1 MIKNL
6 NLKIVVVY
14 TATATGMIAIINPVA
29 AIAKRGPRPIAEG
42 YLSPIAQS
50 SPTKLLASADADYNF
65 LVTSDWYSC
74 QQLGAEY
81 QEVYAFETASFY
93 INICQKDNVYFYSGE
108 AKQSDQNSIFIPA
121 FPLKNQQG
129 FQAVNGNLSYLVL
142 LPFQESTDLK
152 SSPLKPAEA
161 ILTIKRNGQLVAV
174 ESSLNKYC
182 NQSETANKRL
192 DENLIAFDNIE
203 LESQNSLQ
211 IATVSQ
217 QQDLGWDLPSI
228 KHNEP
233 LPAEIFQS
241 NSRFDFY
248 QIDGELLR
256 LTTCSNL

>member
-29 AIAKRGPRPIAEG
+29 AIAEG
-42 YLSPIAQS
+42 YLSPIEQS
-50 SPTKLLASADADYNF
+50 SSTKLLVSADADYSF

-81 QEVYAFETASFY
+81 QEVYAFETTSFY

-142 LPFQESTDLK
+142 LPFQESSELK

-182 NQSETANKRL
+182 DQSETAIKRL
-192 DENLIAFDNIE
+192 DESLIALDNIE
-203 LESQNSLQ
+203 LESQNSLH
-211 IATVSQ
+211 IPISQ
-217 QQDLGWDLPSI
+217 QQGLGWDLLSL

-233 LPAEIFQS
+233 LPVEIFQS

>member
-1 MIKNL
+1 MIKNI
-6 NLKIVVVY
+6 NLKTVVIY
-14 TATATGMIAIINPVA
+14 TVTATGMIAIVNPVTA
-29 AIAKRGPRPIAEG
+29 IAEG
-42 YLSPIAQS
+42 YLSPIEQS
-50 SPTKLLASADADYNF
+50 APTKLIADILASADADYNF
-65 LVTSDWYSC
+65 LVTSDWYNC

-93 INICQKDNVYFYSGE
+93 VNICQKDNVYFYSGE

-121 FPLKNQQG
+121 YPLENQQG

-142 LPFQESTDLK
+142 LPFQKSSELK
-152 SSPLKPAEA
+152 SSPLKLAEA

-182 NQSETANKRL
+182 DQSETAIKRL
-192 DENLIAFDNIE
+192 DESSIAFDNIE

-211 IATVSQ
+211 IATLPQ

-228 KHNEP
+228 KHHEP
-233 LPAEIFQS
+233 LPVEIFQS